1 MPVDIDPRPRHH
13 HVVYA
18 ALCLPALAA
27 RRVASIVA
35 GEVAKV
41 RRTQVP
47 PAGEQV
53 GKPTTA
59 TVKIMGRLGL
69 LYVTAIMTVLSAA
82 LSAFIA
88 WLFSFVIHVPNYGV
102 HIFLAAVI
110 PFFVTPLFSYLSALS
125 MRDLQRARKKAVDLA
140 RLDVLTGLGNRRAF
154 FETAR
159 RLEAGA
165 HTSRAVLFIDIDHFK
180 SINDSFGHDAGDAVL
195 KHFAEL
201 LRAST
206 RVEDFAARI
215 GGEEFALHVVDAEL
229 TGLAAIASGLLA
241 RVRMSGVTFGGEVI
255 RYRVS
260 IGGAIAAPAME
271 IDKLLSL
278 ADAQLYEVK
287 RDGRDA
293 VRITDARDAAE
304 PSVDVGSDEARTRR
318 SAA

>member
-1 MPVDIDPRPRHH
+1 MSADLDPRPRHH
-13 HVVYA
+13 RVVYA
-18 ALCLPALAA
+18 LLATPRVARHWLAA
-27 RRVASIVA
+27 ALGQTGKGR
-35 GEVAKV
+35 
-41 RRTQVP
+41 RRTDD
-47 PAGEQV
+47 PAGEQI
-53 GKPTTA
+53 GKPTTT
-59 TVKIMGRLGL
+59 TVKVMGRLGL
-69 LYVTAIMTVLSAA
+69 LYVTAIMTVLSAV

-88 WLFSFVIHVPNYGV
+88 WLFSFVIHVPNYEV

-165 HTSRAVLFIDIDHFK
+165 HASRAVLFIDIDHFK
-180 SINDSFGHDAGDAVL
+180 SVNDTYGHDAGDAVL

-201 LRAST
+201 LRASI
-206 RVEDFAARI
+206 RAEDFAARI
-215 GGEEFALHVVDAEL
+215 GGEEFALHVVDAEP

-241 RVRMSGVTFGGEVI
+241 RVRTSAVPCGREVI

-287 RDGRDA
+287 RAGRDA
-293 VRITDARDAAE
+293 VRITDARSAADAGGAE
-304 PSVDVGSDEARTRR
+304 ASSSR